1 MYNQSNQVDTSDEEI
16 WGINKGQQIFKR
28 PVDGSGGWIRINGRL
43 KHMSGSGNGYIW
55 GVISIDH
62 IFKCKKPCT
71 GQWKNVGGR
80 LKQIDGGYAYVH
92 GVNSGGH
99 VYSMPIDASKGW
111 RHIPA
116 PVRMNHVSVSGKDD
130 IFATSREGDVYRC
143 KKPCIGEWEKM
154 STNYN
159 KLSQCDAS
167 YDAIFA
173 VTSGGTVYRHKTGK

>member
-1 MYNQSNQVDTSDEEI
+1 MGVNRHD
-16 WGINKGQQIFKR
+16 QI
-28 PVDGSGGWIRINGRL
+28 
-43 KHMSGSGNGYIW
+43 Y
-55 GVISIDH
+55 
-62 IFKCKKPCT
+62 KCKKPCT

-80 LKQIDGGYAYVH
+80 LKQIDGGYAFVYR
-92 GVNSGGH
+92 VNSGSN

-116 PVRMNHVSVSGKDD
+116 PVKMNHVSVSGKDD

-143 KKPCIGEWEKM
+143 KKPCIGEWEM

-167 YDAIFA
+167 YNAIFA